1 MSACQIY
8 YKNRIPNDQQHLIKK
23 VTEIELF
30 EAFEKSFPLL
40 DDKKNNFEKVVNMGK
55 NFYLGFDGFFY
66 KLDLGE
72 VL

>member
-8 YKNRIPNDQQHLIKK
+8 YKNRIPNEHQHLIKK
-23 VTEIELF
+23 VTVNELYA
-30 EAFEKSFPLL
+30 AFEKSFPLL

-66 KLDLGE
+66 KLDLGQ